1 MEFTLTAEA
10 VAGLAAAF
18 KAIAKASGNFGDIH
32 MSQTVKISVSENL
45 RVIAA
50 EMTDGYRAVRIP
62 LAPGRA
68 PEGFPNVAAVVEGA
82 TKTATWYMEA
92 DRAALVAALKAA
104 ALMDKNSAAVVFD
117 PASGSYTSLTIAGL
131 GVAATSAAGKEDH
144 RREWRV
150 NPVYMLDALALFAP
164 RKGEADR
171 PVRVWADPVYP
182 ELAPNQAASMSALRI
197 TAAPDTERMTDPLHT
212 LIMPIRF

>member
-1 MEFTLTAEA
+1 MEIVLSAEA
-10 VAGLAAAF
+10 IASLAAAL
-18 KAIAKASGNFGDIH
+18 KPLSKGTNAISR
-32 MSQTVKISVSENL
+32 MVKIT
-45 RVIAA
+45 IAEDGTPGPGVVA
-50 EMTDGYRAVRIP
+50 DLTDGYRALRLP
-62 LAPGRA
+62 LLAARGQ
-68 PEGFPNVAAVVEGA
+68 FPNMAAVVEGA
-82 TKTATWYMEA
+82 VKTATWYMEA
-92 DRAALVAALKAA
+92 DRAALVAAFKAA